1 MTPRILNVDDSKTI
15 RMSLARLFARFDCE
29 WREAVNGEEG
39 LAAALQEKP
48 DLILSD
54 WNMPVM
60 DGITMVR
67 RLRENPVLRRTP
79 VIMLTTESGPQQ
91 VAAAARL
98 GVRDYLIKPFRDE
111 ELLAKV
117 GRIITLLPRTEPPTT
132 SEAESPKP
140 L

>member
-15 RMSLARLFARFDCE
+15 RLSLARLFARFACE
-29 WREAVNGEEG
+29 WRQAVNGAEG
-39 LAAALQEKP
+39 LAAALQEPP

-67 RLRENPVLRRTP
+67 RLRENPALKRIP
-79 VIMLTTESGPQQ
+79 VIMLTTEAGPEHI
-91 VAAAARL
+91 AAAARL
-98 GVRDYLIKPFRDE
+98 GVRDYVTKPFRDE

-117 GRIITLLPRTEPPTT
+117 GRVIPLIPREET
-132 SEAESPKP
+132 
-140 L
+140 